1 MIAGGLRG
9 IFVMLT
15 TPGAP
20 VRKKKKKDVRGFV
33 RADPESVTGDL

>member
-9 IFVMLT
+9 IFMMLT
-15 TPGAP
+15 TLGAP
-20 VRKKKKKDVRGFV
+20 VRKKPARGFV

>member
-9 IFVMLT
+9 IFMMLT

-20 VRKKKKKDVRGFV
+20 VCKKKQRGDFV
-33 RADPESVTGDL
+33 RADPKSVTGDL